1 MLFPDQIADAP
12 DDAGVYLLRDSGG
25 TVNHIHHAGN
35 IQRALREIWSRAAD
49 PRKGATT
56 FEFEIIPDPKARAS
70 RAQVLIERYKP
81 TTQTI

>member
-25 TVNHIHHAGN
+25 TVNHVYHAGN
-35 IQRALREIWSRAAD
+35 IQRALREIWSRPAD

-70 RAQVLIERYKP
+70 RAQILIERYKP